1 MSNMNEETDEN
12 DSDENAA
19 TGKPDSVVI
28 FTQKL
33 VAGELT
39 EQLMR
44 LLEFIKSEPAFKN
57 LIIY

>member
-1 MSNMNEETDEN
+1 MSNLNDETNEN

-19 TGKPDSVVI
+19 TGKPDSVVA

-44 LLEFIKSEPAFKN
+44 LLESI
-57 LIIY
+57 